1 MYKSLKIL
9 FLVFLFLFFLSS
21 FSCSQNKIDLNKATA
36 EELES
41 LPGIGPK
48 IAKNIIEYR
57 EKFGPFKSVEEL
69 LEVKGI
75 GPKKLKRLKKY
86 LKVEEKATILNI
98 PKDEALE
105 IYYYKDEEGII
116 HYTHFPETVPEKYKN
131 TFKKMKIK

>member
-1 MYKSLKIL
+1 MCKSLKIL
-9 FLVFLFLFFLSS
+9 FLIFLFLTFLSS
-21 FSCSQNKIDLNKATA
+21 FSCAQNRIDLNKATA

-86 LKVEEKATILNI
+86 LKVEEDALILEI
-98 PKDEALE
+98 PKDDVLE
-105 IYYYKDEEGII
+105 IYYYKDEKGII
-116 HYTHFPETVPEKYKN
+116 HYTHFPETVPEKYKSSL
-131 TFKKMKIK
+131 KRMK